1 MQEAIIALVWLL
13 VGAGLVGAAGAAGY
27 WAGRNSIER
36 PFRSGQNP
44 AAPGKANRE
53 AQGEPETGDFY
64 QDAAFGDDNSPV
76 PTIQER

>member
-1 MQEAIIALVWLL
+1 MPETIVALIWLL

-36 PFRSGQNP
+36 PFRSAKNP
-44 AAPGKANRE
+44 GRPSRPNHE
-53 AQGEPETGDFY
+53 PQGEPETGDFY
-64 QDAAFGDDNSPV
+64 QDAAFGEDKAPV

>member
-1 MQEAIIALVWLL
+1 MQEAIIAIVSLF

-36 PFRSGQNP
+36 PFRSSKNP
-44 AAPGKANRE
+44 AATGKANRE